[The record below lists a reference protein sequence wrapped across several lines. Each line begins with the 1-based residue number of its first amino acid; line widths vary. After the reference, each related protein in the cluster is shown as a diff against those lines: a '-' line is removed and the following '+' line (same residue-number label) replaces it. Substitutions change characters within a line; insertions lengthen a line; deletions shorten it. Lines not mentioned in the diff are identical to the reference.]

1 MINVVISN
9 SNKKH
14 RLVYHRKLMD
24 FVTQA
29 THITVHIFMFHTEV
43 IVIVIVH
50 WRKTLTAQPNT
61 LNNLFCVTI

>member
-43 IVIVIVH
+43 IVH
-50 WRKTLTAQPNT
+50 WRKTLTAQPKN
-61 LNNLFCVTI
+61 FE

>member
-1 MINVVISN
+1 
-9 SNKKH
+9 
-14 RLVYHRKLMD
+14 MD

-61 LNNLFCVTI
+61 LNNLFFVTI